1 MLKELDVEG
10 DARVLN
16 GKVSEKKVRL
26 VNRGKFS
33 LLYSLL
39 HSDTDHDDLVNERV
53 MPIWNTMAVIP
64 GHIKNESVLLGCHR
78 DGTSYFIR

>member
-1 MLKELDVEG
+1 MLKELDQDG

-26 VNRGKFS
+26 VNRGLSFIF
-33 LLYSLL
+33 
-39 HSDTDHDDLVNERV
+39 LVIGDIYIDEDIVVDERV
-53 MPIWNTMAVIP
+53 IPIWNTMAVIP

-78 DGTSYFIR
+78 DGKLTF